1 MNDSDLRQRLD
12 ALIESLAPSPV
23 AHPAIGEDPADS
35 AGAAIQRIA
44 TTQVDEL
51 LRRIAALTGILGAD
65 ADGWSDIDR
74 LAAQLL
80 LADLSAVTSTARALN
95 QLAASRLATALA
107 DLRAAG
113 IDVQRTVQEA
123 SGS

>member
-12 ALIESLAPSPV
+12 ALIAALAPPPV
-23 AHPAIGEDPADS
+23 ALPATGDPADS

-51 LRRIAALTGILGAD
+51 LRRVAALTGILGAD